1 MALYPFFQKQLKI
14 GQDFFHA
21 LIHIIY
27 PRLCILCWKSTPV
40 KEDYLCVHCMVELPF
55 TIDGDIPFNNVS
67 KHFFGRL
74 PLNHAA
80 ALLNF
85 YEESQLR
92 VMLFKLKYRGKRQ
105 VATYLGREMAYKI
118 LTLKHFGRLDAIVP
132 VPLHWRKEKQRG
144 YNQSVLIAKAMSDV
158 LEIPVLNDVLV
169 KVEHNTS
176 QTRKSR
182 SQRLVNVDKVY
193 LVQNLEKIKNKSILI
208 VDDVVT
214 TGATIEACGLEL
226 LKAQPESLY
235 VYCAAVAR

>member
-1 MALYPFFQKQLKI
+1 MAQYPFFQKQLKI
-14 GQDFFHA
+14 VQDFWQA
-21 LIHIIY
+21 LVHIIY
-27 PRLCILCWKSTPV
+27 PKLCILCWKSTPV
-40 KEDYLCVHCMVELPF
+40 KGDYLCVHCMVELPF
-55 TIDGDIPFNNVS
+55 TIDGDIPYNNVS

-74 PLNHAA
+74 PLRHAA

-92 VMLFKLKYRGKRQ
+92 VMLFKLKYKGKRQ
-105 VATYLGREMAYKI
+105 VASYLGKEMAYKI

-132 VPLHWRKEKQRG
+132 IPLHWKKEKQRG
-144 YNQSVLIAKAMSDV
+144 FNQSALIAKAMSEV
-158 LEIPVLNDVLV
+158 LEIPVLYDVLV
-169 KVEHNTS
+169 KVENNTS

-182 SQRLVNVDKVY
+182 SQRLDNVDKVY
-193 LVQNLEKIKNKSILI
+193 QIQNHKKIRGKAILM

-226 LKAQPESLY
+226 LKAQPEALY